1 LTAFLMAK
9 TLFIACAALMLA
21 ASLTL
26 AADILP
32 NPALTPDTAKRGP
45 TVQAEA
51 GLLVTSLRL

>member
-1 LTAFLMAK
+1 MAK